1 VSGKSQ
7 EWGVGQSLPQKPLS
21 VGRCFKVL
29 LKMQPLEL
37 GLLDLAKKKKK
48 PTGCPVNFEFQ
59 TNNEYFLAEVCHVLV
74 ISMH

>member
-1 VSGKSQ
+1 
-7 EWGVGQSLPQKPLS
+7 
-21 VGRCFKVL
+21 
-29 LKMQPLEL
+29 MQPLEL